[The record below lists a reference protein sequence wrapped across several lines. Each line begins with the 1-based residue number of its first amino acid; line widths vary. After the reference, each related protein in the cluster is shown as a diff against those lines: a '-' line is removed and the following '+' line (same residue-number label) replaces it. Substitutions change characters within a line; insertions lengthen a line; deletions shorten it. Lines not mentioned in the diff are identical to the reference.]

1 MFVVSSE
8 NAELIKQ
15 TLMEVK
21 HYVKLSLDFLTG
33 FKDYMDLLEEF
44 SLLSDW
50 QWSSPKNKCLTS

>member
-44 SLLSDW
+44 SLLSDR
-50 QWSSPKNKCLTS
+50 Q